1 MVQSVKKNVLFDS
14 GFVAKD
20 YDVFLDEYR
29 CINARGSLVFRFV
42 LYLRP
47 KVNESI

>member
-14 GFVAKD
+14 SFMAIG

-29 CINARGSLVFRFV
+29 CINARGSLVFMFV
-42 LYLRP
+42 LYLRT
-47 KVNESI
+47 KANESI